1 MDSKKQRDHRSPPR
15 HYRAGFCYAIGPA
28 CRLEGAHLAQTSL
41 LPRTTAEEP
50 AVHDHP
56 ALDEYDWPTC
66 TTPTCGRQ
74 LWVSET
80 GRQSCRP
87 CEDKTA
93 ARIAELPG
101 LFRQMDTT
109 AALMR
114 GARRP
119 GGGGSGSKT
128 PPIPPRLEVLALVGP
143 GGVAARLSAI
153 EDSWRSTLG
162 WTVAPWR
169 GSPAQAVPQLAQFL
183 AINLL
188 WACSSYEEVGQ
199 DIDELRRLH
208 GECKAIVTDER
219 KPGRVQIGACPR
231 QLEAGLCAQPLTAS
245 AASHRV
251 RCGACGT
258 RWETLGEWRELRAAQ
273 EAVLAE
279 VAEIAA

>member
-1 MDSKKQRDHRSPPR
+1 M
-15 HYRAGFCYAIGPA
+15 
-28 CRLEGAHLAQTSL
+28 
-41 LPRTTAEEP
+41 
-50 AVHDHP
+50 HDHP

-143 GGVAARLSAI
+143 GGVAARLRDI
-153 EDSWRSTLG
+153 EDSWRKALG

-169 GSPAQAVPQLAQFL
+169 GSPAQAVPQHATFL
-183 AINLL
+183 TNNLL
-188 WACSSYEEVGQ
+188 WACSSYESAGQ
-199 DIDELRRLH
+199 DIDDLRTLH
-208 GECKAIVTDER
+208 AECTAIANHER
-219 KPGRVQIGACPR
+219 RPGRVAI
-231 QLEAGLCAQPLTAS
+231 GLCPTRTDDALCGQPLTAT

-251 RCGACGT
+251 RCGTCGT
-258 RWETLGEWRELRAAQ
+258 RWETLDEWRQLRAAQ
-273 EAVLAE
+273 ETADAEADAAVAVGRQRE
-279 VAEIAA
+279 GVAA